1 MNTTRALPLVFA
13 FALTAALPAG
23 RAPLAATSL
32 SAAALRVDVDAPVAD
47 AAQTGDLDQVRELL
61 RNGEDVNAAQG
72 DGMTALHW
80 AAYRGDLDMI
90 EVLVY
95 GGSNLEAVTR
105 VADYTPLLVAVRTG
119 HGDAAVLLI
128 DAGANPRATTT
139 TGVTP
144 LHFAAGAGQTQA
156 VAALIA
162 AGADIEARE
171 SAMGQTPLIFAANE
185 GRTPAIQMLIEAG
198 ADVNAVTTYVPV
210 ERLQDQEGIESQLR
224 RARQQAEREL
234 RDAEAEARL
243 AMGRLSMTEAERDSL
258 DAYEAIL
265 EQARADSIA
274 EAEAAAEAR
283 RAEAEARRAEQAD
296 DAQDD
301 NDQDEDTSL
310 DEEDEEEPEDDED
323 EEEPLPRL
331 SSADLVGGIGG
342 LSPLHHAARQG
353 HRDAAIALI
362 ESGADI
368 NMRAGADESP
378 PMLLATINGHLDLA
392 LELMELG
399 ADPNMTSHA
408 DMTPLWA
415 VINLQWAPRALYPQ
429 PKNHLRQEVSYL
441 DFMERLLQA
450 GADPNI
456 AVNRN
461 VWFMSYNFDLLG
473 VDVTGSTPFWRA
485 AYGLDIPAM
494 ELLVEYGADPDRPST
509 KPPTGRPY
517 EYDPEDPD
525 DSGLPPVRVG
535 GPALYPIHAA
545 SGAGYGQDFAGNS
558 HEHAPDAWLPSVKYL
573 VEVHG
578 ADVNERDEFGYT
590 PVHHA
595 AARGDNEMIL
605 YLVEQGADVTLVA
618 RNGNTTAD
626 MANAPISRVEPIPE
640 TIDLLVSLGAVNND
654 NCRSC
659 Q

>member
-1 MNTTRALPLVFA
+1 MKTSRALPLVFA

-23 RAPLAATSL
+23 RAPLSTTSL
-32 SAAALRVDVDAPVAD
+32 SAAALWVDVDAPVAD
-47 AAQTGDLDQVRELL
+47 AAQTGDLEQVRALL
-61 RNGEDVNAAQG
+61 REGEDVNAAQG

-105 VADYTPLLVAVRTG
+105 VADYTPLLVALRTG

-128 DAGANPRATTT
+128 DAGANPRVTTT

-162 AGADIEARE
+162 AGAEIDSRE

-185 GRTPAIQMLIEAG
+185 GRTPAIRMLIEAG
-198 ADVNAVTTYVPV
+198 ADVNAVTTFVPV
-210 ERLQDQEGIESQLR
+210 ERMEEQQRIDSQLR
-224 RARQQAEREL
+224 RAQEEAAEAVRE
-234 RDAEAEARL
+234 AEAEARL
-243 AMGRLSMTEAERDSL
+243 ALGRLNMTEAERDSL
-258 DAYEAIL
+258 EAYEAVL

-283 RAEAEARRAEQAD
+283 RAELEAQRAEQAD

-301 NDQDEDTSL
+301 NDQDEDARVTG
-310 DEEDEEEPEDDED
+310 EEEEEEKPEDEEPVLD
-323 EEEPLPRL
+323 RL

-342 LSPLHHAARQG
+342 LSPLHHAAREG
-353 HRDAAIALI
+353 HRDAAMALI
-362 ESGADI
+362 EAGADI
-368 NMRAGADESP
+368 NMRAGADDSP

-441 DFMERLLQA
+441 DFMEQLLQA

-494 ELLVEYGADPDRPST
+494 ELLVEYGADPNRPST

-578 ADVNERDEFGYT
+578 ADVNARDEFGYT

-640 TIDLLVSLGAVNND
+640 TIELLVSLGAVNNE